1 MKAIAAKNKDKKSRL
16 ILEMIFDRKD
26 INEMIMKSA
35 QIRSMR

>member
-1 MKAIAAKNKDKKSRL
+1 MKAIVAKNKDKKSKL
-16 ILEMIFDRKD
+16 IWERIFDRKD